1 MKYNVGDRVRIVDK
15 WVKGACVNSNGKM
28 DKWLG
33 STMTIRT
40 VFTDTLYFM
49 VEDKAEN
56 KGKGWLWSDNEIE
69 GLANECNQK
78 IVITSDGYETLAR
91 LYDGNKV
98 VKSAAAKCSPEDEF
112 DFKIGAKIAF
122 ERLTAEEKKEEP
134 KNEHKFKVGDRV
146 RRINS
151 PVLNFKVG
159 DIGTIVAD
167 DKSDI
172 PYGVKSDKDG
182 STTYNREENLEL
194 VKEEFKVGDRVI
206 VKESNIESIS
216 QYEGL
221 VGVIKEIWG
230 ESYPYKVDCSE
241 SGKGC
246 VWCEV
251 ERLAPKK
258 EETPH
263 ESTDDTE
270 WRVVKRK
277 PKIGD
282 YIRLVNTDFTFDK
295 VGDILKVDS
304 LGIDSTVYVLG
315 KNHKRHT
322 GDPNMLWIYLKNRY
336 EIVERVS
343 EQKPSDKYNGKV
355 VCVESELSFWTVGKV
370 YEFKDGLIF
379 DDEGAS
385 RGNNIHFGCFD
396 DFDKWCKQGRR
407 MRFIEV
413 VE

>member
-15 WVKGACVNSNGKM
+15 WAKGACVNFNGEM

-33 STMTIRT
+33 STMTIRK
-40 VFTDTLYFM
+40 VVTDTLYFM

-56 KGKGWLWSDNEIE
+56 NGKGWLWSDSEIE

-98 VKSAAAKCSPEDEF
+98 VKSAAAKCSPEDKF

-122 ERLTAEEKKEEP
+122 ERLTDEEKKEEP

-159 DIGTIVAD
+159 DIGTIVEVMDSNTPYYVKPD
-167 DKSDI
+167 DGGMATCN
-172 PYGVKSDKDG
+172 Y
-182 STTYNREENLEL
+182 EENLEL

-216 QYEGL
+216 QYAGL

-241 SGKGC
+241 SGKSC

-258 EETPH
+258 EE
-263 ESTDDTE
+263 
-270 WRVVKRK
+270 
-277 PKIGD
+277 
-282 YIRLVNTDFTFDK
+282 
-295 VGDILKVDS
+295 
-304 LGIDSTVYVLG
+304 
-315 KNHKRHT
+315 
-322 GDPNMLWIYLKNRY
+322 
-336 EIVERVS
+336 
-343 EQKPSDKYNGKV
+343 KYNGKV
-355 VCVESELSFWTVGKV
+355 VCVESELSHWTVGKV
-370 YEFKDGLIF
+370 YEFKDGRIF
-379 DDEGAS
+379 DDDGDA

-396 DFDKWCKQGRR
+396 DFDKWCENRK